1 MAGQPSMNIII
12 YHELRKISP
21 EKAREV
27 VRKVYEQN
35 NCNISKTAKILCIST
50 HTVHR
55 AINGPLHDKS
65 RKPKNS
71 PRKALT
77 HLENLIILEAKKK
90 TGFKIQMSGFLFI

>member
-1 MAGQPSMNIII
+1 MAGQPSMNTIT

-21 EKAREV
+21 EKTREV

-55 AINGPLHDKS
+55 AINGPLHYKS

-71 PRKALT
+71 SRK
-77 HLENLIILEAKKK
+77 
-90 TGFKIQMSGFLFI
+90 SYYS